1 MPQPCRFA
9 QSIAT
14 GGAIFL
20 LLSEIFALTTSN
32 ENHPL
37 SDYFTNICMFKYPTT
52 LLSTDSHLSPGLNA
66 SIVKL
71 VLHIWLN
78 YLTFS
83 YYFIFDRILCFGDFL
98 PPRTLCDAYYMEF
111 ECDKRSILDI
121 SEDSMKVPAPH
132 RRHQKICI
140 ISKLLS
146 FARILLGGEVTLY
159 NVARRSPAKMQHWL
173 LLRPDTYKGKKFSKR
188 CSLNGSFL

>member
-159 NVARRSPAKMQHWL
+159 NVARRSPAKMQH
-173 LLRPDTYKGKKFSKR
+173 
-188 CSLNGSFL
+188 